1 MRNTFV
7 TASAILFALFTCS
20 APQVHAQDTLKKE
33 KKAIV
38 KPVAVKPL
46 PIDPATGKP
55 RIPINPKTG
64 KPYSHYYGYV
74 APGQNAAKAA
84 HIADSIKKAAAAKTV
99 AAPPAK
105 QTVTTPAVTT
115 PVVTA
120 PTVVVPV
127 DKTLNGQY
135 QYLLTKVYNYQQP
148 FVSALWKNVVDSL
161 NANRRKI
168 LDLQGKATLQAKT
181 IADLQ
186 ADAKTKEDLT
196 AKADEISLL
205 GISLSKSTYNSVMW
219 GLVIVLAAIAGIVIA
234 RSGKF
239 RHDANYRAGLYNE
252 LEEEYK
258 AYKTKANDK
267 EKKLARELQT
277 ERNKVDELMGRG

>member
-7 TASAILFALFTCS
+7 TVSAILFELCTIS
-20 APQVHAQDTLKKE
+20 APQVHAQDTLKNV
-33 KKAIV
+33 KKAAVRPI
-38 KPVAVKPL
+38 AVKPL
-46 PIDPATGKP
+46 PIDPVTGKP
-55 RIPINPKTG
+55 RVPINPKTG

-74 APGQNAAKAA
+74 ASNKNAVKAA
-84 HIADSIKKAAAAKTV
+84 HIADSLKKAAAAKTV
-99 AAPPAK
+99 AVPP
-105 QTVTTPAVTT
+105 VTKPAATP
-115 PVVTA
+115 PVVT
-120 PTVVVPV
+120 TQV
-127 DKTLNGQY
+127 DKSLNGQY

-148 FVSALWKNVVDSL
+148 LVSALWKNVVDSL

-168 LDLQGKATLQAKT
+168 LDLQGKAAVQTKT

-186 ADAKTKEDLT
+186 ADAKTKDDLT
-196 AKADEISLL
+196 AQADEISLL

-219 GLVIVLAAIAGIVIA
+219 GLVIILAAIAGIVIA

-239 RHDANYRAGLYNE
+239 RHDANYRTGLYNE

-258 AYKTKANDK
+258 AYKIKANDK